1 MSNNPV
7 DIMKICVTAK
17 GSGIDAQVEE
27 RFGRAPYFVFI
38 DEESGDAQT
47 VQNAGAGGAGGV
59 GIKSAQTMVD
69 NDAKVVITGQVG
81 GNANSALSAAGIAVY
96 EYRAGGSVKDAVA
109 AYRAG
114 TLARIL

>member
-1 MSNNPV
+1 M
-7 DIMKICVTAK
+7 DIMKICVTTK

-38 DEESGDAQT
+38 DEESGEVT
-47 VQNAGAGGAGGV
+47 SVLNTGAGGAGGV

-114 TLARIL
+114 TLPRIL

>member
-114 TLARIL
+114 KLPRIL

>member
-38 DEESGDAQT
+38 DEESGEAT
-47 VQNAGAGGAGGV
+47 SVLNTGAGGAGGV

-69 NDAKVVITGQVG
+69 NGAKVVITGQVG

-96 EYRAGGSVKDAVA
+96 SYRAGGSVKDAVA

-114 TLARIL
+114 TLPRIL